1 MTRDEVLRL
10 LSAHQDEI
18 KQLGVKS
25 LAIFGSVSRDE
36 AGDSSDVDLLVEFD
50 KPIGLFKFLDVKA
63 YLESILGRE
72 VDLGTPD
79 ALKSRIRP
87 AVLKEAVRAL

>member
-25 LAIFGSVSRDE
+25 LAIFGSVSRNE
-36 AGDSSDVDLLVEFD
+36 AGGSSDIDLLVEFD
-50 KPIGLFKFLDVKA
+50 KPVGLFKFIEVKQ

-72 VDLGTPD
+72 VDLGTLD